1 MLDYFDIDWPN
12 ILKLYEKNV
21 NLTTNNFLDTIN
33 SVLNKYAPLK
43 RVNKYK
49 LRFKNKPWI
58 TSGIQKSIYI
68 KNKLLKK
75 FINKKDPQSKAI
87 FHEQY
92 KTYRNLLS
100 TLMKQSKQNYYT
112 KYFENNWNNIKNTWK
127 GIKTIIS
134 IKNITATV
142 PHSIEFNNKTI
153 TDPTAMSNVFNNY
166 FTSIAKKTNSNIKF
180 SPKHYTDYLSYS
192 NTNTFFLTPTDKNEI
207 SLIISSLDSHKSSGP
222 NSIPVKILKLLKNDI
237 SQQLSDIFNMSFST
251 GQFPSVLK
259 IAKVI
264 PIHKKQSRVDY
275 TNYRPISLLSN
286 IEKIIEKLMYKR
298 LSNFLDI
305 NNLIYSLQ
313 FGFQPKYSTN
323 HALINLTESIRQSL
337 DEGSF
342 GCGIF
347 VDLQKAFD
355 TVDHKILLYK
365 LEYVIIIR
373 VICNDWFKSY
383 LSDCKQF
390 VSINEYNSDLMPVD
404 FGVPQGSVL
413 GPLLF
418 LIYINTA
425 KAITLL
431 MIQIFFIQVSL

>member
-1 MLDYFDIDWPN
+1 M
-12 ILKLYEKNV
+12 
-21 NLTTNNFLDTIN
+21 
-33 SVLNKYAPLK
+33 
-43 RVNKYK
+43 
-49 LRFKNKPWI
+49 
-58 TSGIQKSIYI
+58 
-68 KNKLLKK
+68 
-75 FINKKDPQSKAI
+75 NKKDPQIKAV

-100 TLMKQSKQNYYT
+100 TLMKQSKQIYYT

-134 IKNITATV
+134 IKNITTTV
-142 PHSIEFNNKTI
+142 PHSIEFNYRTI
-153 TDPTAMSNVFNNY
+153 TDPEAMSNV
-166 FTSIAKKTNSNIKF
+166 SNIKF
-180 SPKHYTDYLSYS
+180 LPKHYTDYLSHT
-192 NTNTFFLTPTDKNEI
+192 NTNTFFLTPTDKNEL
-207 SLIISSLDSHKSSGP
+207 SFIISSLDSHKSSGP

-251 GQFPSVLK
+251 GQFASVLK

-264 PIHKKQSRVDY
+264 PIHKKQSKVYY

-286 IEKIIEKLMYKR
+286 IEKIIEKLTYKR

-313 FGFQPKYSTN
+313 FGFRPKHSTT

-347 VDLQKAFD
+347 VYLQKAFD
-355 TVDHKILLYK
+355 TVDHKILLHK
-365 LEYVIIIR
+365 LGYYGIR
-373 VICNDWFKSY
+373 GICNDWFKSY
-383 LSDCKQF
+383 LSDRKQF
-390 VSINEYNSDLMPVD
+390 VSINGYNSHLMPVD
-404 FGVPQGSVL
+404 CGVPQGSVL

-418 LIYINTA
+418 LIYINDLH
-425 KAITLL
+425 KAIQYCKVHHFDDDTS
-431 MIQIFFIQVSL
+431 FSYK